1 MLKTLLSQNNR
12 YNNAFLA
19 TVSVDYVML
28 VSSFF
33 ITTGIDP
40 VWSRRYLL
48 CLGKDYKR
56 ALGKLSAWK
65 WFILTMKELLLYSGV
80 DGRWSAVC
88 LNETIGSR
96 LTLQFCTA
104 DVITEEWELL
114 CLSWSESPR
123 GLSCVCGWNPS
134 QTLSVGGCEGYGPEL
149 ELSACQEHL
158 RALHFGNH
166 RSRRWISFI
175 PAIGSGS
182 CLCKRA
188 AIPQL
193 QGTLQA
199 GWEWGLLSLQMR
211 RLRGH
216 LGAPSSTWSGYKRAG
231 EGFSTRQVVIGQ
243 EGMTWSDREWV

>member
-19 TVSVDYVML
+19 TVSLDYVML
-28 VSSFF
+28 VSSCF

-88 LNETIGSR
+88 LNETVGSR

-188 AIPQL
+188 AIPR
-193 QGTLQA
+193 LQA
-199 GWEWGLLSLQMR
+199 HCRQAESGDCSACRW
-211 RLRGH
+211 H
-216 LGAPSSTWSGYKRAG
+216 LEAPSSTWSGYKRAG

-243 EGMTWSDREWV
+243 EGMTRSDREWV